1 VTTAPTDAAP
11 RVRVAGLRKVYGE
24 GERAVVALDGVDL
37 EVAAGEIH
45 GVVGRSG
52 AGKST
57 LIRCLTLLERPTAG
71 VVEIDG
77 LDLASLPERRLRT
90 ARRRIGMVFQH
101 VNLLDSRDIAGN
113 VEYPLQIAG
122 VPRRARR
129 ARARELLDLVGL
141 ADRADAHPAQL
152 SGGQRQRVGI
162 ARALAVDPAVL
173 LCDEPTSALDGTTT
187 RQILALVRDLRDQ
200 LALTVL
206 VITHEMGVVRE
217 VCDTVSLLDHGVVA
231 EHGRVAEVAGR
242 AGSRLARELVP
253 VPDQPMGDERVLTD
267 VVYST
272 RDVATAEVLRVVAGL
287 GVLAH
292 VAAGTI
298 ETVADRQ
305 VGRLRLAVAP
315 SDVDAVDR
323 RLHALG
329 LALGARSAHP
339 VATGGPT
346 GYDTAQDGAA
356 RDRQLDDRQ
365 LDEGSVRDEEA
376 RR

>member
-1 VTTAPTDAAP
+1 MTTAPTAAAP

-37 EVAAGEIH
+37 EVGAGEIH

-77 LDLASLPERRLRT
+77 TDLAALPAARLRT
-90 ARRRIGMVFQH
+90 ARRRLGMVFQH

-206 VITHEMGVVRE
+206 VITHEMSVVRE

-231 EHGRVAEVAGR
+231 EHGRVADVAGR
-242 AGSRLARELVP
+242 PGSRLARELVP
-253 VPDQPMGDERVLTD
+253 VPDLPVGDDRVLTD
-267 VVYST
+267 VVFDT
-272 RDVATAEVLRVVAGL
+272 RDVAVAEVLREIAGL
-287 GVLAH
+287 GDLAH

-315 SDVDAVDR
+315 PDVEAVARRLGSFDLVVDARPAPPAD
-323 RLHALG
+323 A
-329 LALGARSAHP
+329 P
-339 VATGGPT
+339 
-346 GYDTAQDGAA
+346 DA
-356 RDRQLDDRQ
+356 RDHPAH
-365 LDEGSVRDEEA
+365 EEA

>member
-1 VTTAPTDAAP
+1 MTTATADAVP

-24 GERAVVALDGVDL
+24 KDRAVVALDGVDL
-37 EVAAGEIH
+37 EVEAGEIR

-71 VVEIDG
+71 TVEIDG
-77 LDLASLPERRLRT
+77 VDLAALPARSLRT
-90 ARRRIGMVFQH
+90 ARRRVGMVFQH

-129 ARARELLDLVGL
+129 ARARELLGVVGL

-173 LCDEPTSALDGTTT
+173 LCDEPTSALDGATT
-187 RQILALVRDLRDQ
+187 RQILSLVRDLRDQ
-200 LALTVL
+200 LGISVL
-206 VITHEMGVVRE
+206 VVTHEMSVVRE

-253 VPDQPMGDERVLTD
+253 VPDLPLGTEQVLSD
-267 VVYST
+267 LVFST
-272 RDVATAEVLRVVAGL
+272 RDVETADVLRAVAGL
-287 GVLAH
+287 GGLAQL
-292 VAAGTI
+292 AAGTV

-305 VGRLRLAVAP
+305 VGRLRLAVAATQV
-315 SDVDAVDR
+315 DVVDR
-323 RLHALG
+323 RLRDALG
-329 LALGARSAHP
+329 IGL
-339 VATGGPT
+339 
-346 GYDTAQDGAA
+346 DTEGT
-356 RDRQLDDRQ
+356 DR
-365 LDEGSVRDEEA
+365 
-376 RR
+376 